1 MLQGACILLELW
13 YNDSIGTSDPESE
26 SNNGQRCYPHP
37 LTQDKKHD
45 LEQRIMANTT
55 NNAKTTR
62 TTSTGTRKGPKPI
75 QTLAQLKENILRA
88 NLLRDAVAKEMKKL
102 DRKIVVEERKR
113 SIAHKRAAAANDAL
127 VNLNK
132 LRAEFLAETG
142 IKA

>member
-1 MLQGACILLELW
+1 
-13 YNDSIGTSDPESE
+13 
-26 SNNGQRCYPHP
+26 
-37 LTQDKKHD
+37 
-45 LEQRIMANTT
+45 MANTT
-55 NNAKTTR
+55 NSANTSR
-62 TTSTGTRKGPKPI
+62 TSSRKGPKPI
-75 QTLAQLKENILRA
+75 QSVAQLRA

-102 DRKIVVEERKR
+102 DRKIAVEERKR

>member
-62 TTSTGTRKGPKPI
+62 TTNTGTRKGPKPI
-75 QTLAQLKENILRA
+75 QSVAQLRE

-102 DRKIVVEERKR
+102 DRKIAVEERKR